1 MLGLIRWL
9 NPAYPII
16 KLVSPIIRRPE
27 KTLAI
32 AGKPFASASAA
43 LMERNKETINLQLE
57 GDVEGE
63 ITITV
68 PYDQDTLEK
77 ILALSLLP
85 QVALLST
92 AYAIPELN
100 RDLNTIYRT
109 ATLGKAGFIPQWQAS
124 RNLLGRRINQ
134 EAAERVYYEAALK
147 AWQKGASGKAA
158 GTIGARAAG
167 SFIAGVNVVIWI
179 DTAILA
185 ATGLLDLFVSEET
198 EDNLGINL
206 KPVSPLGEVITGLS
220 SWVGGILGINQD
232 QIVAIG
238 EKVGLDSLV
247 QGGAFL
253 LGDLVLDTENIT
265 VESDITI
272 ADQNIFLD
280 LDAKTFGA
288 TAGLALQFGAI
299 DASIGG
305 GWNDPAELMTLFL
318 SVFFSLV
325 LVKIAK
331 DLFGFLRRA

>member
-1 MLGLIRWL
+1 
-9 NPAYPII
+9 
-16 KLVSPIIRRPE
+16 
-27 KTLAI
+27 
-32 AGKPFASASAA
+32 
-43 LMERNKETINLQLE
+43 
-57 GDVEGE
+57 
-63 ITITV
+63 
-68 PYDQDTLEK
+68 
-77 ILALSLLP
+77 
-85 QVALLST
+85 
-92 AYAIPELN
+92 
-100 RDLNTIYRT
+100 
-109 ATLGKAGFIPQWQAS
+109 
-124 RNLLGRRINQ
+124 
-134 EAAERVYYEAALK
+134 
-147 AWQKGASGKAA
+147 
-158 GTIGARAAG
+158 
-167 SFIAGVNVVIWI
+167 
-179 DTAILA
+179 
-185 ATGLLDLFVSEET
+185 FVSEET